1 MTPTKDKKSLTIF
14 IVDDSEANLLVARD
28 ALKGHYRVMTMISA
42 AKLFEL
48 IKKIKPALI
57 LLDIEMPE
65 MNGFEVMEKLKATP
79 KYRDIPLVFLTGN
92 SDPATEA
99 KGFELGATDFVTK
112 PFSAPVLL
120 NRIKHILHIEQIIEE
135 RTQEVR
141 NMQDTLILT
150 LAIMVESRDNATGGH
165 VERTGR
171 YMKLL
176 LGKLIAANVY
186 KEEILA
192 LGVENLVT
200 GSLLHDVGKISVSD
214 VILNKPGRLDNEEF
228 ESMQA
233 HCLEG
238 ERIIEQITS
247 GATDKT
253 FLECAKI
260 LAATHHEKWDG
271 TGYPHGLAGEDIPIA
286 GRIMAVVDVYDAIT
300 SDRSYKV
307 AVPHEEAAGMILE
320 MAGKHFDP
328 QIAQVFYDNRA
339 LFAG

>member
-1 MTPTKDKKSLTIF
+1 MTATKERNMTIF
-14 IVDDSEANLLVARD
+14 IVDDSDANLLVARD
-28 ALKGHYRVMTMISA
+28 AIKGHYRVMTMISA

-65 MNGFEVMEKLKATP
+65 MNGFQVMEKLKANP

-92 SDPATEA
+92 SDPAIEA
-99 KGFELGATDFVTK
+99 KGFELGATDFMTK

-141 NMQDTLILT
+141 NMQETLILT
-150 LAIMVESRDNATGGH
+150 LADMVERRDKATGGH
-165 VERTGR
+165 VERTGK

-176 LGKLIAANVY
+176 LGKLIAASVY

-192 LGVENLVT
+192 LGVEHLVT
-200 GSLLHDVGKISVSD
+200 GSLLHDVGKIIVSD
-214 VILNKPGRLDNEEF
+214 TILNKPGRLDTTEY

-247 GATDKT
+247 SATDKT

-260 LAATHHEKWDG
+260 LASTHHEKWDG
-271 TGYPHGLAGEDIPIA
+271 TGYPRGLAGEDIPIA
-286 GRIMAVVDVYDAIT
+286 GRIMAVVDVYDALT
-300 SDRSYKV
+300 SERSYKV
-307 AVPHEEAAGMILE
+307 ALPYEEAAEMVLE
-320 MAGKHFDP
+320 MSGKHFDP
-328 QIAQVFYDNRA
+328 KIAQVFYDNRA
-339 LFAG
+339 LFVG

>member
-1 MTPTKDKKSLTIF
+1 MIPTKEKTDLTIF

-28 ALKGHYRVMTMISA
+28 ALKDHYRVMTMISA

-65 MNGFEVMEKLKATP
+65 MNGFQVMEKLKANP
-79 KYRDIPLVFLTGN
+79 KHRDIPLVFLTGN

-135 RTQEVR
+135 RTQEIR
-141 NMQDTLILT
+141 NLQETIILT
-150 LAIMVESRDNATGGH
+150 LADVVERRDKATGGH
-165 VERTGR
+165 VERTGK

-176 LGKLIAANVY
+176 LGRLIAANVY
-186 KEEILA
+186 KEEILT
-192 LGVENLVT
+192 LGVERLVT
-200 GSLLHDVGKISVSD
+200 GSLLHDVGKIAVSD
-214 VILNKPGRLDNEEF
+214 TILNKPGKLDSDEF
-228 ESMQA
+228 ASMQG
-233 HCLEG
+233 HCEEG

-247 GATDKT
+247 HATDKS

-260 LAATHHEKWDG
+260 LASTHHEKWDG
-271 TGYPHGLAGEDIPIA
+271 TGYPRGLAGTDIPLA

-300 SDRSYKV
+300 SERSYKV
-307 AVPHEEAAGMILE
+307 AVPHEEAATMILE

-339 LFAG
+339 LFV